1 MARSIDPVA
10 TVAALEAIDFGSCPA
25 TKAPEI
31 ARRMKQLRGW
41 LDAYEAGYTNWVN
54 AHYAGGAGAP
64 AADLHARDQGISSNE
79 ARKRERRAGA
89 VKDAPLF
96 GEALAA
102 GEIAAEHAD
111 ALANATCKLD
121 EATKAELL
129 TREADLLRHA
139 SNNSPER
146 FARHCR
152 NELDRIRRRHGIELA
167 RRQREA
173 MHLTKKRDDVTGMYV
188 LRAELDPDT
197 GARVFNAIDAEVAA
211 LVARHGDR
219 TADRSKLAAVALAN
233 LIAGGHQAA
242 RPGVAEIGLIVD
254 ERTLCDGAAHQDTVC
269 ELTDGT
275 PVPVETAQRV
285 ACDAHIVPVVVSAD
299 GNVLNVGRTQ
309 RLANRQQRVAL
320 RALYRTCAFSECDV
334 PFARC
339 EIHHLHEWERGGRTD
354 LSNLLPICSHHHHLV
369 HEGGWQLQLDP
380 DRTLTIV
387 QPDGH
392 VFRVVA
398 FDTCRRRTEHQS
410 DVALTA

>member
-1 MARSIDPVA
+1 MRSSIDPVA
-10 TVAALEAIDFGSCPA
+10 TVAALEAIDFGSCAA
-25 TKAPEI
+25 TKAPDI

-54 AHYAGGAGAP
+54 GLYAGGAGAP
-64 AADLHARDQGISSNE
+64 AADLHARDQGISANE

-89 VKDAPLF
+89 VKDAPMF

-121 EATKAELL
+121 DATKAELL
-129 TREADLLRHA
+129 SREAELLRHA
-139 SNNSPER
+139 AHHSPER

-152 NELDRIRRRHGIELA
+152 NELDRIRRRHGVELA

-173 MHLTKKRDDVTGMYV
+173 MYLTKKRDDVSGMYV

-197 GARVFNAIDAEVAA
+197 GARVFNAIDAELAA
-211 LVARHGDR
+211 LVAGEGDR
-219 TADRSKLAAVALAN
+219 SADRSKLAAVALAN
-233 LIAGGHQAA
+233 LVAGGHQAT

-254 ERTLCDGAAHQDTVC
+254 ERTICDGAHEHTVC

-275 PVPVETAQRV
+275 PVAAETAQRI
-285 ACDAHIVPVVVSAD
+285 ACDAHIVPVVVDAA
-299 GNVLNVGRTQ
+299 GNVLNVGRGQ
-309 RLANRQQRVAL
+309 RLANRQQRMAL
-320 RALYRTCAFSECDV
+320 RAMYRNCGFGDCDV
-334 PFARC
+334 AFARC

-354 LSNLLPICSHHHHLV
+354 LSNLVPICSHHHHLV
-369 HEGGWQLQLDP
+369 HEGGWQLRLDP

-392 VFRVVA
+392 TFTVA
-398 FDTCRRRTEHQS
+398 GFDTCRRRTVDQS
-410 DVALTA
+410 DAALSA